1 MQPFSV
7 MNLRTVVLTLA
18 VAAVAVACKK
28 EFDTPPERILPTGQ
42 VMTVAQLRALF
53 TGTPKRFAGDS
64 SVYAVVTADEQSGN
78 LYKNIYIQDHTGAIV
93 MRLLN
98 SGGLYQGDS
107 IRIYLPGTVLGSYA
121 GMLQLDSVDV
131 DNNVVKQATQVHKAP
146 ETVTLSQITTAMQGR
161 LVRIEN
167 VEFTMNEACNGL
179 TFADPVG
186 QTTINRNLTN
196 CTNSVIVR
204 TSGYA
209 NFAGR
214 PLPAGRGTF
223 VGVVGQF
230 NSDMQLFVRNV
241 NELVMDD
248 IAGRCEQCPTLCPAT
263 TSVSQDFSSSTNNV
277 DLALPCWNNQPQAGS
292 RYWRGRD
299 VSGNLCAS
307 ASSVSS
313 SAPVDMDWL
322 ITPPV
327 TYSPGMTLSFRSQ
340 RQFTAAGHDTPLA
353 VFVSTNYNIANIAT
367 ANWTTISAPI
377 ASGST
382 TENQWIPSGAFDLG
396 TVLPEGYSGDFVVG
410 FRYTGSGPN
419 GQTIRIN
426 IDDVVIQ

>member
-1 MQPFSV
+1 MQPSV
-7 MNLRTVVLTLA
+7 MNFRTVVLTLA
-18 VAAVAVACKK
+18 LAVVAVACKK

-53 TGTPKRFAGDS
+53 TGTPKRFSGDS

-131 DNNVVKQATQVHKAP
+131 DNNVVKQATLVNKTP
-146 ETVTLSQITTAMQGR
+146 ETVTLAQITPAMQGR

-179 TFADPVG
+179 TYADAIG
-186 QTTINRNLTN
+186 QATINRNLTDCSN
-196 CTNSVIVR
+196 TVLVR

-209 NFAGR
+209 NFAGQAV
-214 PLPAGRGTF
+214 PPGKGTF

-230 NSDMQLFVRNV
+230 NDDMQLFIRNV

-248 IAGRCEQCPTLCPAT
+248 IAGRCEPCPTLCAGA
-263 TSVSQDFSSSTNNV
+263 TSVSQDFASTVNNV
-277 DLALPCWNNQPQAGS
+277 DMVLPCWNNQPQAGS

-307 ASSVSS
+307 ASAVSS
-313 SAPVDMDWL
+313 SAAVDMDWL

-327 TYSPGMTLSFRSQ
+327 TYTPGMTLSFRSQ
-340 RQFTAAGHDTPLA
+340 RQFSAAGHDNPFA

-367 ANWTTISAPI
+367 ANWTPVSAPI
-377 ASGST
+377 ATGTT
-382 TENQWIPSGAFDLG
+382 TENQWIPSGNFDLS
-396 TVLPEGYSGDFVVG
+396 TVLPAGYSGDFVVG

-426 IDDVVIQ
+426 VDDVVIQ